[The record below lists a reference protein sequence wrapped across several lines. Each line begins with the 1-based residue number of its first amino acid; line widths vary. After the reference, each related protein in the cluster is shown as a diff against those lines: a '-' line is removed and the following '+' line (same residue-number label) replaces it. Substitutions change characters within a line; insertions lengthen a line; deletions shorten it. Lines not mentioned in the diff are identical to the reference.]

1 MNANPQFPIPNSQ
14 EVGFRPL
21 GSWTLGVGSCAV
33 VMALSGVAHAA
44 HHSLA
49 GMYDQS
55 RRVALDGIVA
65 QFHYVNPHP
74 YVVLDVKDASGR
86 TQQWRLEMDNRREL
100 ADIGITSNFD
110 NGTLVVDEDVL
121 AKALQDNFDDV
132 GQIFASENG
141 FGVQLQALASSYLD
155 ADGFIDVRTDGIQKS
170 IDEFAASYESGEP
183 NRRVDAFRAA
193 RRKTK

>member
-1 MNANPQFPIPNSQ
+1 MNSNSQLPIPDSGFPRSRTRAPWEL
-14 EVGFRPL
+14 EVGNWEL
-21 GSWTLGVGSCAV
+21 GIGAWLIL
-33 VMALSGVAHAA
+33 MALGGVAYAA

-100 ADIGITSNFD
+100 ADIGITSETLKQGD
-110 NGTLVVDEDVL
+110 RLVVSGSPGRAEPRLLYVW
-121 AKALQDNFDDV
+121 K
-132 GQIFASENG
+132 
-141 FGVQLQALASSYLD
+141 LD
-155 ADGFIDVRTDGIQKS
+155 RPADGLD
-170 IDEFAASYESGEP
+170 YEQIGGTPRIRIRS
-183 NRRVDAFRAA
+183 R
-193 RRKTK
+193 